1 MKDAGERTI
10 RLLQLLKEHTDE
22 EHILSMPQIIALL
35 DEAEIAADR
44 RSVYRS
50 LDTLQRC
57 GYDIR
62 FVRTPIQGYYLKHDL
77 SVADAVI
84 TVNAIRDSIS
94 LDEETSG
101 RLSRLILDRLSAC
114 QRDKVYLTPKRDS
127 GAPGCELTHSL
138 SVLLDAIHHQNPVT
152 FRYFDYTVTKQ
163 KRYRRNRQK
172 YEAVPYA
179 VVTDSGRYYCVM
191 YSQTH
196 KSFASYRIDKMESV
210 TALSESADHV
220 PFDVYSYMQASFRM
234 YRGEPQTVVCRFDLS
249 LSSIVFDQFG
259 YDIMITA
266 VDDASFTAAIRTS
279 VSPTLISWLLQFS
292 GKATVLRPQSLIE
305 ELLNISEELRKTYG
319 G

>member
-1 MKDAGERTI
+1 MKDAGERML
-10 RLLQLLKEHTDE
+10 RLLQLLKEHTDAQ
-22 EHILSMPQIIALL
+22 HILTMPQIIAML
-35 DEAEIAADR
+35 DEAGISADR
-44 RSVYRS
+44 RAVYRS
-50 LDTLQRC
+50 LDALQRC

-62 FVRTPIQGYYLKHDL
+62 YVHTPVQGYYFRHAL

-84 TVNAIRDSIS
+84 TVNAVRDSIS
-94 LDEETSG
+94 LDEQTSA
-101 RLSRLILDRLSAC
+101 RLSGFLLDQLSEY
-114 QRDKVYLTPKRDS
+114 QRDKVYLTPKRDIS
-127 GAPGCELTHSL
+127 EPDSELMSSL

-152 FRYFDYTVTKQ
+152 FRYFDYSVTKQ

-179 VVTDSGRYYCVM
+179 VVTDSGRYYCIM

-210 TALSESADHV
+210 TALSESAEHI

-266 VDDASFTAAIRTS
+266 VDETSFTAAIRTS

-292 GKATVLRPQSLIE
+292 GKAAVLRPQSLID
-305 ELLNISEELRKTYG
+305 ELLNISKEIRKTYG